1 MLAYLISAALFVLK
15 GPILDCLR
23 TESHLHVTVCLFFF
37 FYPLGSFWLMVGMR
51 EGGSFLGAENN
62 IKF

>member
-15 GPILDCLR
+15 GPIL
-23 TESHLHVTVCLFFF
+23 EHLHVTVCLFF

>member
-37 FYPLGSFWLMVGMR
+37 LPAWFLLVDGGY
-51 EGGSFLGAENN
+51 EGGQFFFRS
-62 IKF
+62 